1 MRKEV
6 EDTARKEVEKKTL
19 RKLSISIKEV
29 KEKTLRKE
37 VEERKRQEEEE
48 KTLRKERREDIGK
61 GGRGGEYV
69 KEVE

>member
-37 VEERKRQEEEE
+37 VEERKRQR
-48 KTLRKERREDIGK
+48 RKRR
-61 GGRGGEYV
+61 RR
-69 KEVE
+69 